1 MTEIE
6 DENARKM
13 ENEIPYFLL
22 TLKKQK
28 RFGSRIIKF
37 GERFRHHFLDIFE
50 KITAKLKFQ
59 QEDWVQITV
68 LAVRDIECLGSGM
81 LGIWDFGEVEYFG
94 CGILGIW
101 DAFDMEYLGYEMF
114 GMWKI
119 FYVGWLRCGIFL

>member
-6 DENARKM
+6 DENAQKM

-28 RFGSRIIKF
+28 CFGSRIIKF

-114 GMWKI
+114 GMWKV